1 MWKIGSEKRF
11 YYLAT
16 IALVA
21 IFVITL
27 VQNVIRYSDHSS
39 YSIWVSIGYLCVS
52 VLLFVPFLMLGVRIQ
67 KTIQKRYPKIYW
79 VLIVCSVPV
88 ILFVFY
94 LLSNV
99 VLHSFGYFDHFIDQE
114 YARYYF
120 GREALYHLLL
130 IIAAAIYVHN
140 TKEKKRTILVS
151 KGRKTVTLP
160 LASVLWVE
168 ADDHYLKFHTE
179 TDTFIKRY
187 SMGAIAKQLSPDF
200 IRIHRK
206 YLVNKEH
213 IHSKEKQQRD
223 AYLVLN
229 SGKRL
234 KIGQSYKPVSW

>member
-11 YYLAT
+11 YYLST
-16 IALVA
+16 LVLLVL
-21 IFVITL
+21 FVITL
-27 VQNVIRYSDHSS
+27 VQNVIRYSDHAS
-39 YSIWVSIGYLCVS
+39 YSIWVSIVYLCVS
-52 VLLFVPFLMLGVRIQ
+52 VLLFIPFLMLGVRVLR
-67 KTIQKRYPKIYW
+67 TIQKKYGKMYW
-79 VLIVCSVPV
+79 VLMVGCALV

-99 VLHSFGYFDHFIDQE
+99 VLHSFGYFDHFVDQE

-130 IIAAAIYVHN
+130 IIAAALYVHN
-140 TKEKKRTILVS
+140 TKEKKRTIQVS
-151 KGRKTVTLP
+151 KGRKTITLP
-160 LASVLWVE
+160 LASVLWIE

-187 SMGAIAKQLSPDF
+187 RMGTIAKQLSPDF

-206 YLVNKEH
+206 YLVNKDH

-234 KIGQSYKPVSW
+234 KIGPSFEPVSW